1 MNEMI
6 KLDLDD
12 ISYYKL
18 LEIIDKIKQYT
29 SFKEINVK
37 SSPRLDGYHVR
48 IKTFWK
54 LKDIVIFKYRLEFGD
69 DTKRLCKD
77 MLTDN
82 PKIRDVLYN
91 KKIKYSNNQK
101 YEFKEVD
108 MFTLVKDTPESKWQK
123 KTRQEKIPLYAES
136 DTLITNSIY

>member
-1 MNEMI
+1 MI

-18 LEIIDKIKQYT
+18 LKIIDKIKQYAV
-29 SFKEINVK
+29 FREIDVK

-54 LKDIVIFKYRLEFGD
+54 LKERVIFKYRLEFGD

-82 PKIRDVLYN
+82 PKIRDILYN

-108 MFTLVKDTPESKWQK
+108 MFTLVKDTPDSTWQK
-123 KTRQEKIPLYAES
+123 KTKQEL
-136 DTLITNSIY
+136 LC

>member
-29 SFKEINVK
+29 SFKEIDIK
-37 SSPRLDGYHVR
+37 SSPGLSGYHVR

-82 PKIRDVLYN
+82 PKTRDILYN

-123 KTRQEKIPLYAES
+123 KTKQEL
-136 DTLITNSIY
+136 LC

>member
-1 MNEMI
+1 MI

-54 LKDIVIFKYRLEFGD
+54 LKDRVIFKYRLEFGD
-69 DTKRLCKD
+69 DPKRLCRD
-77 MLTDN
+77 MLNDN
-82 PKIRDVLYN
+82 KTSRNILYN

-101 YEFKEVD
+101 YEFNEVH
-108 MFTLVKDTPESKWQK
+108 MFTLVRNTPESSWQK
-123 KTRQEKIPLYAES
+123 KTKQEKIPLYAES

>member
-29 SFKEINVK
+29 SFKEIDIK
-37 SSPRLDGYHVR
+37 SSPGLSGYHVR

-82 PKIRDVLYN
+82 PKTRDILYN

-108 MFTLVKDTPESKWQK
+108 MFTWVKDTPESKWQK
-123 KTRQEKIPLYAES
+123 KLNKSYYV
-136 DTLITNSIY
+136 N

>member
-1 MNEMI
+1 MKKMI

-12 ISYYKL
+12 ISYDKL
-18 LEIIDKIKQYT
+18 LKIIDKIKQYT
-29 SFKEINVK
+29 SFKEIEVK

-82 PKIRDVLYN
+82 PKIRDILYN

-123 KTRQEKIPLYAES
+123 KTKQEL
-136 DTLITNSIY
+136 LC

>member
-1 MNEMI
+1 MKKTI

-12 ISYYKL
+12 ISYHKL
-18 LEIIDKIKQYT
+18 LKIIDKIKQYS
-29 SFKEINVK
+29 SFKEIEVK

-54 LKDIVIFKYRLEFGD
+54 LKDIVIFKCRLEFGD

-82 PKIRDVLYN
+82 PKIRDILYN
-91 KKIKYSNNQK
+91 EKIKYVNNQ
-101 YEFKEVD
+101 EFVFKEVD
-108 MFTLVKDTPESKWQK
+108 MFKYVKQTPESEWQK
-123 KTRQEKIPLYAES
+123 IPKESTKNFKQEL
-136 DTLITNSIY
+136 LQ

>member
-1 MNEMI
+1 MI

-18 LEIIDKIKQYT
+18 LKIIDKIKQYA
-29 SFKEINVK
+29 SFKEIEVK

-108 MFTLVKDTPESKWQK
+108 MFTLVKDTPESKWKK
-123 KTRQEKIPLYAES
+123 KTRQEKIHLYAKLE
-136 DTLITNSIY
+136 TNITKSSY

>member
-1 MNEMI
+1 MI
-6 KLDLDD
+6 KLDLDN

-18 LEIIDKIKQYT
+18 IKTIDKIKQYT
-29 SFKEINVK
+29 SFKEIDVK

-69 DTKRLCKD
+69 DPKRLCRD

-91 KKIKYSNNQK
+91 KKIKYVNNQK
-101 YEFKEVD
+101 FVFKEVD
-108 MFTLVKDTPESKWQK
+108 MFKYVKETPESEWQK
-123 KTRQEKIPLYAES
+123 IPKGSVKNYKQELLQQPLS
-136 DTLITNSIY
+136 

>member
-1 MNEMI
+1 MSVI

-12 ISYYKL
+12 ISYFKL
-18 LEIIDKIKQYT
+18 LKIIDKIKQY
-29 SFKEINVK
+29 SVFREIDVK

-77 MLTDN
+77 MLSDN
-82 PKIRDVLYN
+82 YKIRDILYN
-91 KKIKYSNNQK
+91 KKIKYMNN
-101 YEFKEVD
+101 
-108 MFTLVKDTPESKWQK
+108 K
-123 KTRQEKIPLYAES
+123 K
-136 DTLITNSIY
+136 

>member
-1 MNEMI
+1 MV
-6 KLDLDD
+6 
-12 ISYYKL
+12 
-18 LEIIDKIKQYT
+18 Q
-29 SFKEINVK
+29 SFKEIDIK
-37 SSPRLDGYHVR
+37 SSPGLSGYHVR

-108 MFTLVKDTPESKWQK
+108 MFTLVKDTPESTWQK
-123 KTRQEKIPLYAES
+123 KTKQEL
-136 DTLITNSIY
+136 LC

>member
-1 MNEMI
+1 MI
-6 KLDLDD
+6 KLDLDN

-18 LEIIDKIKQYT
+18 MKIIDKIKQYT
-29 SFKEINVK
+29 SFKEIDVC

-69 DTKRLCKD
+69 DPKRLCKD
-77 MLTDN
+77 ILTDN

-91 KKIKYSNNQK
+91 KKIKYTKNQI
-101 YEFKEVD
+101 YIFKEIK
-108 MFTLVKDTPESKWQK
+108 MFKYIKTTPESKWEKVQK
-123 KTRQEKIPLYAES
+123 ES
-136 DTLITNSIY
+136 IKNLLAW

>member
-29 SFKEINVK
+29 SFKEIDIK
-37 SSPRLDGYHVR
+37 SSPGLSGYHVR

-123 KTRQEKIPLYAES
+123 KTKQEL
-136 DTLITNSIY
+136 LC